1 MKKDF
6 ITMKRSMILMVFFAF
21 FASNILQAEQT
32 TPLRV
37 MSIDWTQTETLIAL
51 GVKPI
56 AMAQQSGYDA
66 WVKEP
71 AIPTTTAD
79 VGLRTQPNLERLS
92 ELKPNKIFISPMFS
106 SLTPKLSHIAPVTNI
121 TLYKQDNISWDGFK
135 TFTRRLGDETNTQAE
150 AEALIS
156 SSEKKFADLAGQI
169 AKDTPPLLMVQFMD
183 SRHVRVF
190 GANSM
195 YKVAANKIG
204 LESAWKEET
213 NAWGFSLVG
222 IDKLMNTKG
231 QIIIIKPLPVGVEQ
245 NLQQDLF
252 WQYLVKKSGQP
263 ALTVAPTWSFGA
275 IPSTVRF
282 AELLTNTLS
291 NKEKQ

>member
-1 MKKDF
+1 MGKDF
-6 ITMKRSMILMVFFAF
+6 IKMKHSKILIIFFAF
-21 FASNILQAEQT
+21 FASNILHAEQT
-32 TPLRV
+32 KPLRV

-51 GVKPI
+51 GIKPI
-56 AMAQQSGYDA
+56 AMAQQSGYEA
-66 WVKEP
+66 WVKAP
-71 AIPTTTAD
+71 AIPSTTAD

-92 ELKPNKIFISPMFS
+92 ELKPDKIFISPMFT
-106 SLTPKLSHIAPVTNI
+106 SLVPKLSHIAPVTNI

-135 TFTRRLGDETNTQAE
+135 TFTRRLGDETNTQVE
-150 AEALIS
+150 AETLIY
-156 SSEKKFADLAGQI
+156 SSEKKLADLAGQI

-204 LESAWKEET
+204 LETAWKEKT
-213 NAWGFSLVG
+213 NAWGFTLVG
-222 IDKLMNTKG
+222 IDKLMNTKS
-231 QIIIIKPLPVGVEQ
+231 QIIIIKPIPVGVAE

-252 WQYLVKKSGQP
+252 WQYLVKQSGQQALIVEP
-263 ALTVAPTWSFGA
+263 AWSFGA

>member
-1 MKKDF
+1 MKTRLSIF
-6 ITMKRSMILMVFFAF
+6 LILFFT
-21 FASNILQAEQT
+21 SNILYAGQEK
-32 TPLRV
+32 PLRV

-51 GVKPI
+51 GIKPV
-56 AMAQQSGYDA
+56 AMAQLSGYDA
-66 WVKEP
+66 WVKSP
-71 AIPTTTAD
+71 AIPSTTAD
-79 VGLRTQPNLERLS
+79 LGLRTQPNLERLS
-92 ELKPNKIFISPMFS
+92 ELKPDKIFISPMFS
-106 SLTPKLSHIAPVTNI
+106 SLVPKLSRIAPVTNI
-121 TLYKQDNISWDGFK
+121 TLYKQGFITWDGFK
-135 TFTRRLGDETNTQAE
+135 DFTRQLANETNTQAE
-150 AEALIS
+150 AETLIT
-156 SSEKKFADLAGQI
+156 SSEQRLADLAKNTAQ
-169 AKDTPPLLMVQFMD
+169 DTPPLLMIQFMD

-204 LESAWKEET
+204 LESAWKGET
-213 NAWGFSLVG
+213 NAWGFTLVG

-231 QIIIIKPLPVGVEQ
+231 QIIIVKPMPVGVEE

-252 WQYLVKKSGQP
+252 WQYLVRQSGQP
-263 ALTVAPTWSFGA
+263 ALMVEPTWSFGA

>member
-1 MKKDF
+1 MKTRLSIF
-6 ITMKRSMILMVFFAF
+6 LILFFT
-21 FASNILQAEQT
+21 SNILYAGQEK
-32 TPLRV
+32 PLRV

-51 GVKPI
+51 GIKPV

-66 WVKEP
+66 WVKAP
-71 AIPTTTAD
+71 AIPSTTAD

-92 ELKPNKIFISPMFS
+92 ELKPDKIFISPMFS
-106 SLTPKLSHIAPVTNI
+106 SLMPKLSQIAPVTNI
-121 TLYKQDNISWDGFK
+121 TLYKQGYITWDGFK
-135 TFTRRLGDETNTQAE
+135 DFTRRLANETNTQTKAE
-150 AEALIS
+150 TLIT
-156 SSEKKFADLAGQI
+156 SSEQRLADLAKKTSQN
-169 AKDTPPLLMVQFMD
+169 TPPLLIVQFMD

-204 LESAWKEET
+204 LESAWKGET
-213 NAWGFSLVG
+213 NAWGFTLVG

-231 QIIIIKPLPVGVEQ
+231 QIIIVKPMPVGVEE
-245 NLQQDLF
+245 NLQHDLF
-252 WQYLVKKSGQP
+252 WQYLVRQSGQP
-263 ALTVAPTWSFGA
+263 ALMVEPTWSFGA

>member
-1 MKKDF
+1 MKH
-6 ITMKRSMILMVFFAF
+6 SMILMVFFAF

-106 SLTPKLSHIAPVTNI
+106 SLIPKLSHIAPVTNI
-121 TLYKQDNISWDGFK
+121 TLYKQDNISWNGLK

-156 SSEKKFADLAGQI
+156 SSEKKLADLAGQI

-195 YKVAANKIG
+195 YKVAANKVG

-222 IDKLMNTKG
+222 IDKLMNTQG